1 MSLARTL
8 MSGISVLGLTGSLII
23 GSVALSYIKNV
34 DGTLPDHK
42 ALNSWVPSEGTTI
55 FSSDGVSLGVHAKE
69 NRKFVPLNEIPNVL
83 ISAFIS
89 AEDGNY
95 WNHHG
100 IDVVSIARAALSN
113 LKSGPDSRLEGGS
126 TITQQVVK
134 NMLLTSERTLDRK
147 IKEAILALKSDRDI
161 GKNKILEI
169 YLNQIYFGS
178 GAYGV
183 AVAAETYFGKYLSEL
198 SIAEAAMLAGLPKAP
213 SSANPF
219 INPER
224 ALNRRNYVLR
234 RMLENGYISEQ
245 EHEVAVSTS
254 VNANKNIARVATGD
268 PSMWYAQEAV
278 RRQILQSQGEK
289 QLYEGGGDVV
299 STINSR
305 IQKIVHAELRR
316 HLVIED
322 RKSGWR
328 GPLKTGYFGSIDWTS
343 PLLSKPSGAEDWSV
357 AVVRSASR
365 NALLETES
373 GEVSITGASLSWATT
388 KKHASS
394 ILKPGDV
401 VLLADLGSGLELV
414 QLPILQGAV
423 VAMNPNDGSVLGLA
437 GGFSGETSE
446 FDRATQAKRQTGSVF
461 KPFVYMAAIEAGY
474 NATSPVL
481 DSPIAIDQ
489 GAGKSDW
496 RPSGGSSGGLGMITF
511 RRSLELS
518 RNLSTVRLLYDLGM
532 DRVVDLATRV
542 GFKLPANASYAMA
555 LGATEATPMEVASA
569 YSAFANGG
577 YRVQAK
583 LLSGDIEAHQRVFDP
598 MDVAKMT
605 SILEGVVKAG
615 TAQKAFSKFKY
626 PLAGKTGTT
635 NESRDAW
642 FVAYGPDIVVV
653 GWLGRD
659 DDGPLYKGAAG
670 GSSAAPLVRD
680 ILDDLDGL
688 VPLNDFRIPAEA
700 ETVLV
705 NRKTGAVDPDGDVL
719 EVMSPEEIR
728 QLTPSE
734 PEKNV
739 EENVDSDQEFFD
751 E

>member
-8 MSGISVLGLTGSLII
+8 MSGISVLGLTGTLII
-23 GSVALSYIKNV
+23 GSVGLSYIKNV

-42 ALNSWVPSEGTTI
+42 VLNSWVPSEGTTI
-55 FSSDGVSLGVHAKE
+55 ISSDGVLLGVHAKE
-69 NRKFVPLNEIPNVL
+69 HRKFVPLKEIPNVL

-95 WNHHG
+95 WHHHG
-100 IDVVSIARAALSN
+100 IDVVSITRAALSN
-113 LKSGPDSRLEGGS
+113 LKSGPDTRLEGGS

-183 AVAAETYFGKYLSEL
+183 SVAAETYFGKDLSEL

-213 SSANPF
+213 SAANPYT
-219 INPER
+219 NPER
-224 ALNRRNYVLR
+224 ALDRRNYVLR

-245 EHEVAVSTS
+245 EHKVAVSIPM
-254 VNANKNIARVATGD
+254 NANKNSVNVATGD

-278 RRQILQSQGEK
+278 RRQILQSHGEK

-316 HLVIED
+316 HLVLED

-328 GPLKTGYFGSIDWTS
+328 GPLKTGYIGSIDWTS
-343 PLLSKPSGAEDWSV
+343 PLLAKPSGAEDWSV
-357 AVVRSASR
+357 AVVLSANR
-365 NALLETES
+365 DALLETEN
-373 GEVSITGASLSWATT
+373 GEVSITGVSLSWATP
-388 KKHASS
+388 KKHAAS

-401 VLLADLGSGLELV
+401 VLLADV
-414 QLPILQGAV
+414 LQGAV
-423 VAMNPNDGSVLGLA
+423 VVMNPNDGSVLGLA

-489 GAGKSDW
+489 GTGKRDW

-532 DRVVDLATRV
+532 DRVVNLATRV
-542 GFKLPANASYAMA
+542 GFKMPANASYAMA

-577 YRVQAK
+577 YRVQPK
-583 LLSGDIEAHQRVFDP
+583 LLSGDIEAQQRVFQP
-598 MDVAKMT
+598 MDVAKIT

-615 TAQKAFSKFKY
+615 TAQKAFSKFKH

-642 FVAYGPDIVVV
+642 FAAYGPDIVIV

-659 DDGPLYKGAAG
+659 DDAPLYKGAAG

-719 EVMSPEEIR
+719 EVMSTDEIR

-739 EENVDSDQEFFD
+739 EDYVDSDQEFFD